1 MILKAFY
8 QCLAL
13 VWGEHNQAM
22 YKEMHRF
29 IEAHDRYLALE
40 AARTQCATPQ
50 QREFMYIEIMKAY
63 LEVQYRANQIAGLQY
78 ADGWDFA
85 DSN

>member
-1 MILKAFY
+1 
-8 QCLAL
+8 
-13 VWGEHNQAM
+13 M
-22 YKEMHRF
+22 YREMHRF
-29 IEAHDRYLALE
+29 IEAHDRYLSLE
-40 AARTQCATPQ
+40 AARTQCDTPQ
-50 QREFMYIEIMKAY
+50 QREMMYIEIMKAY